1 MEQQPDAVAY
11 GLDAVRN
18 PLQLFEKFPILENVA
33 SATPMATAVWRHK
46 TLQALQA
53 TLIAQFRV
61 RHGDRLV
68 NEHILTNFRGAQWL
82 FDIEP
87 EQLEA
92 VLNDTADALLSKIL
106 RVFVQTRDRMTVRR
120 GLTVLEVPHTD
131 IVSVVLSMRVCLLQ
145 VRLIDPK
152 YKARVEEV
160 LDTVERAL
168 GVDSDRELFLR
179 TTRFDFVPSG
189 EVSVE
194 EYFRQLCHR
203 LGEVRG
209 LDVRQSERRFL
220 DLDNL
225 VFADFSLSGKALSLP
240 PTVPYVPPPPRS
252 VPALHPPPSFPVGG
266 MDIDVLAQQ
275 LAPLMIGYMKEK
287 GGRGAPP
294 GACWLCGQLGHQKRD
309 CPNRDKQKGGDG
321 KKDNTKN

>member
-1 MEQQPDAVAY
+1 MEQQPGAVRAY

-33 SATPMATAVWRHK
+33 SATPLGTAVWRWK
-46 TLQALQA
+46 VLQALQA

-68 NEHILTNFRGAQWL
+68 NEQILTNFHGAQWYQ
-82 FDIEP
+82 DIEP
-87 EQLEA
+87 EQLET

-120 GLTVLEVPHTD
+120 GLTVLSVPND
-131 IVSVVLSMRVCLLQ
+131 DLVSVVLSMRVCLLQ
-145 VRLIDPK
+145 VRLLEPK

-179 TTRFDFVPSG
+179 TTRFDFVPSDK
-189 EVSVE
+189 VSVE
-194 EYFRQLCHR
+194 EYFRQLHHR

-209 LDVRQSERRFL
+209 IDVRQSERRFL

-225 VFADFSLSGKALSLP
+225 VFADFSLSGKSLP
-240 PTVPYVPPPPRS
+240 PPVPYVPPPPRS
-252 VPALHPPPSFPVGG
+252 MPAQCSPPPFPEGG

-294 GACWLCGQLGHQKRD
+294 GACWLCGKLGHQKRD

-321 KKDNTKN
+321 RKYTPKN